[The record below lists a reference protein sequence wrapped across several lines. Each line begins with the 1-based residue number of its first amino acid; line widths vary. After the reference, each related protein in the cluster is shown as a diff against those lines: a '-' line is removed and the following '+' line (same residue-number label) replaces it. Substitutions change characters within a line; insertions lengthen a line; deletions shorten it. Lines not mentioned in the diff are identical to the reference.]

1 MSTFKMDYLI
11 WAIPAALWVI
21 VSLDAAS
28 RQTPL
33 LLLDRTH
40 KL

>member
-1 MSTFKMDYLI
+1 MVYLI
-11 WAIPAALWVI
+11 WAIPAALWVM
-21 VSLDAAS
+21 VSMDAAA

>member
-1 MSTFKMDYLI
+1 MDYLI
-11 WAIPAALWVI
+11 WTIPAALWVM
-21 VSLDAAS
+21 VSLDSAA